1 MFSWLQKGFMGLSI
15 RWKLQLGFFA
25 VTMFTTLYNRWI
37 AAGELQKMIAIAEQG
52 GVSAQVIQKLKA
64 DYATFLFN
72 SVWESG
78 IEFALQFILIGFLA
92 ALFVKPIQTLCQALK
107 AAGAGDLTRA
117 VPNRSRDE
125 IGLLEHSF
133 NEVLDAL
140 NRILRSIEASG
151 RQMGQ
156 SVHQIS
162 AISHEIA
169 DIGKSEHKRS
179 EEVAAAT
186 DKLQQISESARRLAE
201 QAQANSQ
208 TTEQRAREGLATVQT
223 NIQEMQ
229 RSVEEVNRAADEI
242 RELGHAAQQIHT
254 IIDAIHTIAE
264 QTNLLALNAAIEAA
278 RAGEAGRGFAV
289 VADEV
294 RKLAVRTTGATAEIS
309 QIIDTVTGKLQQ
321 VTDTMGQVV
330 EASHA
335 DQARAHE
342 TAAVFEAVAGEVTQ
356 TASANH
362 DISLASKE
370 QIQQLL
376 HLRDTL
382 ANLFTA
388 LEANAA
394 KVEITAN
401 IGDDLHQVT
410 QQFNELMA
418 GFQFIHLDEQ
428 QQRRADE
435 QRNHPRFN
443 QSLLVRVTQKGQVYD
458 GITRNM
464 SLSGMQLRV
473 SEVLDT
479 QAPVELALFLPQED
493 RSAFA
498 KQTPLIINAD
508 IARHHQEHGS
518 HFYGLEFRNL
528 TPGQRGALKQCFS
541 FFHKQAEFA

>member
-1 MFSWLQKGFMGLSI
+1 MMSYLRSGFMSLSI

-37 AAGELQKMIAIAEQG
+37 AAGELKKMIAIAEHS
-52 GVSAQVIQKLKA
+52 GVQASVISHLKA
-64 DYATFLFN
+64 DYSAFLFN

-92 ALFVKPIQTLCQALK
+92 NLFVKPIQTLCQALQ
-107 AAGAGDLTRA
+107 AAGKGDLTQA

-125 IGLLEHSF
+125 IGMLEHSF
-133 NEVLDAL
+133 NDVLAAL
-140 NRILRSIEASG
+140 NRILRSVEASG

-162 AISHEIA
+162 AISREIF
-169 DIGKSEHKRS
+169 DIGKNEHKRS

-186 DKLQQISESARRLAE
+186 DKLHHISESAQRLAE
-201 QAQANSQ
+201 QAQANSK

-223 NIQEMQ
+223 NIQHMQ
-229 RSVEEVNRAADEI
+229 NSVEEVNRAAAEI
-242 RELGHAAQQIHT
+242 GELGHAAQQIHT

-309 QIIDTVTGKLQQ
+309 QIIETLNDKLAQVTG
-321 VTDTMGQVV
+321 TMGQVV

-335 DQARAHE
+335 DQARAQE
-342 TAAVFEAVAGEVTQ
+342 TAAVFETVASEVTQ

-362 DISLASKE
+362 DISTASSE

-376 HLRDTL
+376 HLRKTL
-382 ANLFTA
+382 TNLFTA

-394 KVEITAN
+394 KVEITGN
-401 IGDDLHQVT
+401 IGDDLYQVT

-418 GFQFIHLDEQ
+418 GFQFVHIDES
-428 QQRRADE
+428 QQRRSDE
-435 QRNHPRFN
+435 QRHHPRFN
-443 QSLLVRVTQKGQVYD
+443 QSLLVRVSQNGQVYD
-458 GITRNM
+458 GITRDL
-464 SLSGMQLRV
+464 SLCGMQLRV
-473 SEVLDT
+473 SEVLAGD
-479 QAPVELALFLPQED
+479 QPLQLALFLPQED

-498 KQTPLIINAD
+498 TQTPLH
-508 IARHHQEHGS
+508 IAGYIVRHHQEQDRHY
-518 HFYGLEFRNL
+518 YGVEFRDI
-528 TPGQRGALKQCFS
+528 TPAQRQALKACFG
-541 FFHKQAEFA
+541 FFHKQAEYA

>member
-25 VTMFTTLYNRWI
+25 VTMLTTLYNRWI

-52 GVSAQVIQKLKA
+52 GVSAHVIQKLKA
-64 DYATFLFN
+64 DYSTFLFN

-125 IGLLEHSF
+125 IGMLEHSF

-162 AISHEIA
+162 AISQEIA

-186 DKLQQISESARRLAE
+186 DKLQQISESAQRLAE

-208 TTEQRAREGLATVQT
+208 TTEHRAREGLATVQT
-223 NIQEMQ
+223 NIHEMQ

-242 RELGHAAQQIHT
+242 RELGNAAQQIHT

-362 DISLASKE
+362 DISLASRE

-376 HLRDTL
+376 HLRETL
-382 ANLFTA
+382 GNLFTA

-428 QQRRADE
+428 QRRRVDE

-443 QSLLVRVTQKGQVYD
+443 QSLLVRVSQNGQAYD
-458 GITRNM
+458 GITRNL

-473 SEVLDT
+473 SEALDQ
-479 QAPVELALFLPQED
+479 QAPLELALFLPQED

-498 KQTPLIINAD
+498 KQTPLLIHAD

-528 TPGQRGALKQCFS
+528 TPGQRSALKQCFS